1 MSTHSVIL
9 PRPVTS
15 KSTRAEPLAP
25 DDRRRAIIAAVI
37 PLLTQHGAAV
47 TTKQMAEAAGIAE
60 GTIFRVFPDKAALIH
75 EAVRFSM
82 DPAPVEKGLSEISAS
97 APIKIQLAEAADIIL
112 ERFEGVIALITAL
125 RTSPS
130 SDSTP
135 LPSPPAFVAEANA
148 AINHSLTEL
157 FARHRDLLRIEPSR
171 AAAAFRALIFAG
183 GHPMTSRGQKLTVSE
198 IVDVLLSGI
207 LDPVVEEVI

>member
-1 MSTHSVIL
+1 MTV
-9 PRPVTS
+9 

-37 PLLTQHGAAV
+37 PLLTEQGSAV

-60 GTIFRVFPDKAALIH
+60 GTIFRVFPDKHALIH

-82 DPAPVEKGLSEISAS
+82 DPAPVVKGLSEIYPS
-97 APIKIQLAEAADIIL
+97 APIEVQLAEAARILL

-125 RTSPS
+125 RTMPSP
-130 SDSTP
+130 DTTP
-135 LPSPPAFVAEANA
+135 PSGPPAFVAEANA
-148 AINHSLTEL
+148 AINDSLTEL
-157 FARHRDLLRIEPSR
+157 LERHRDRLRIEPSL
-171 AAAAFRALIFAG
+171 AAAAFRGLILAG
-183 GHPMTSRGQKLTVSE
+183 GHPMINRGEKLTVNE

-207 LDPVVEEVI
+207 VDPVSRAVI